1 MLILYTHVD
10 THAHKYA
17 HKYSLASGIFP
28 QIKFCDMWK
37 INNELK
43 TPFSQKILFDKYLKF
58 KEINYFIHYVNFE
71 IMQSIFFV
79 KSLDYFQKW
88 NSNGAIAFLN
98 SSLDSKFCHLNFHFR
113 GHSFMTYTRR
123 WRRSYSSGQ

>member
-28 QIKFCDMWK
+28 QIKFCDMCK

-71 IMQSIFFV
+71 IMQSLFFV

-98 SSLDSKFCHLNFHFR
+98 SSLDSKFCHLNFHFW
-113 GHSFMTYTRR
+113 GHSFMTYTKR